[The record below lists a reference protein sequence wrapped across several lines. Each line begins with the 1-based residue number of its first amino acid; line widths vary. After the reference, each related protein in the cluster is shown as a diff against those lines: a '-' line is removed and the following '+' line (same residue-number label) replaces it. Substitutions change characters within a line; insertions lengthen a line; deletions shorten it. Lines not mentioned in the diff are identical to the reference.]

1 MKKFLLL
8 IAATAFALLTT
19 ACTDS
24 SGYTYETV
32 KNDPLKTRIYT
43 LDNGLKVY
51 MSVNKAEP
59 RIETYIAVKV
69 GGKNDPSETTGL
81 AHYFEHLMFKGTQQ
95 FGTSNYEA
103 EKPLLD
109 QIEQLFEV
117 YRKTTDDAERAA
129 IYRQIDSIS
138 YEASKYAIPNE
149 YDKLMSAI
157 GALET
162 NANTSMDRTVYI
174 ENIPSNQI
182 ENWARIQ
189 ADRFKNVVI
198 RGFHTEL
205 ETIYEEK
212 NMSLTDDN
220 RKVYTTIGEVLY
232 PNHPYG
238 KQSVLGTQ
246 EHLKNPSITNVKN
259 YHTQYYVPNN
269 MAILLSGDF
278 DPDQMI
284 ATIDKYFGDMQPNEN
299 IPQLAFEPEAPI
311 TKPIVKE
318 VYGPDAANVTLAWRT
333 DNAASDDAEYLLLA
347 SRILYNGQA
356 GMIDLDLMQQQKVLD
371 AFSYPDQRADYGA
384 LVLQGLPKAGQTLD
398 EVRDL
403 LLAEVAKLRNGEFSE
418 ELIKAVV
425 NNLKVSTMREEETNV
440 GRVEMY
446 LSSFYNDIPW
456 SDEVTKLDRIT
467 FASKEEEQA
476 ENLRKMFLAIAND
489 VRVVVIKLADRLHN
503 MRTLGYCSKEKR
515 VRKARETMDVYAPL
529 ADRFGMGAIKVELE
543 DLSFSYLMPEECRRL
558 QSLIEPKQEERMGLL
573 KKAMH
578 KLEIALKDAG
588 IKAEV
593 SGRRK
598 HIYSIYRKLNIKK
611 VGLNEI
617 YDLVALRIIVDT
629 VQDCYG
635 ALGIVHSLWRPF
647 PGRFKDY
654 ISMPKTN
661 MYRSLHTTLFSD
673 LGMPFEVQI
682 RTWEMHRTAEY
693 GIAAHWM
700 YKEGRT
706 RQDELDTKLAWL
718 RQLVDYDSDANSTK
732 EYVDN
737 VRHDFF
743 SDYVFVLTPN
753 GEIIDL
759 PLGSTPVD
767 FAYRIHSNVGNHTQH
782 AKVNGALVKLDCKL
796 KTHDVV
802 EIITNPQATP
812 SRDWLN
818 FVKTSQA
825 KAKIKQWFKK
835 ANREENIVRGKE
847 MLADAAR
854 RQGQKLADLTKA
866 ELCKPLLK
874 RFSMNE
880 MDDIYAAIGYGG
892 ITTGQALHKLMEARR
907 KVQREEELARKLE
920 EQEHSPAKSF
930 DANGRAV
937 IVKGEANMVVR
948 FAQCCSPLP
957 GDEIFGYIT
966 RGRGVS
972 IHSRNCPN
980 AAALLADADRIIDV
994 SWADGE
1000 SAKFPVTIHIVAS
1013 ERVGLLMDISQMLM
1027 NMKININ
1034 LVNAKPVE
1042 DGTKIEATMGFQVQN
1057 AEHLD
1062 SIIKNLMKINGVKS
1076 VSRVRSV

>member
-1 MKKFLLL
+1 MEEQLQSPTPQPQSVPN
-8 IAATAFALLTT
+8 IDALLNRLSQTGGYDLEKVKK
-19 ACTDS
+19 AYAVAEEYHRGQMRRSGEPYIIHPIAVAEIVADLQLDTDS
-24 SGYTYETV
+24 
-32 KNDPLKTRIYT
+32 IC
-43 LDNGLKVY
+43 
-51 MSVNKAEP
+51 
-59 RIETYIAVKV
+59 
-69 GGKNDPSETTGL
+69 
-81 AHYFEHLMFKGTQQ
+81 
-95 FGTSNYEA
+95 
-103 EKPLLD
+103 
-109 QIEQLFEV
+109 
-117 YRKTTDDAERAA
+117 AA
-129 IYRQIDSIS
+129 FLHD
-138 YEASKYAIPNE
+138 
-149 YDKLMSAI
+149 
-157 GALET
+157 
-162 NANTSMDRTVYI
+162 
-174 ENIPSNQI
+174 
-182 ENWARIQ
+182 
-189 ADRFKNVVI
+189 VVEDCP
-198 RGFHTEL
+198 G
-205 ETIYEEK
+205 
-212 NMSLTDDN
+212 DDN
-220 RKVYTTIGEVLY
+220 L
-232 PNHPYG
+232 
-238 KQSVLGTQ
+238 
-246 EHLKNPSITNVKN
+246 
-259 YHTQYYVPNN
+259 
-269 MAILLSGDF
+269 A
-278 DPDQMI
+278 MI
-284 ATIDKYFGDMQPNEN
+284 RREFGRDVAE
-299 IPQLAFEPEAPI
+299 
-311 TKPIVKE
+311 IVD
-318 VYGPDAANVTLAWRT
+318 G
-333 DNAASDDAEYLLLA
+333 
-347 SRILYNGQA
+347 
-356 GMIDLDLMQQQKVLD
+356 
-371 AFSYPDQRADYGA
+371 
-384 LVLQGLPKAGQTLD
+384 
-398 EVRDL
+398 
-403 LLAEVAKLRNGEFSE
+403 
-418 ELIKAVV
+418 
-425 NNLKVSTMREEETNV
+425 
-440 GRVEMY
+440 
-446 LSSFYNDIPW
+446 
-456 SDEVTKLDRIT
+456 VTKLVRIPFET
-467 FASKEEEQA
+467 KQEESI
-476 ENLRKMFLAIAND
+476 ENLRKMFLAMSKD
-489 VRVVVIKLADRLHN
+489 LRVIFIKLADRLHN
-503 MRTLGYCSKEKR
+503 MRTLNYRSEEKQR
-515 VRKARETMDVYAPL
+515 SIALETMHVYAPL
-529 ADRFGMGAIKVELE
+529 AHRLGIQKIKTELE
-543 DLSFSYLMPEECRRL
+543 QLALRYLDPVGYEEVRKDIEKRYGENKDFLQNAQNKVAERLDSYGIHYT
-558 QSLIEPKQEERMGLL
+558 IE
-573 KKAMH
+573 
-578 KLEIALKDAG
+578 
-588 IKAEV
+588 
-593 SGRRK
+593 GRVK
-598 HIYSIYRKLNIKK
+598 SIYSMYRKIYNQSKSFD
-611 VGLNEI
+611 EI
-617 YDLVALRIIVDT
+617 YDFYAIRVIVDT
-629 VQDCYG
+629 ELDCYA
-635 ALGIVHSLWRPF
+635 ALGVIHEQFNSM

-654 ISMPKTN
+654 ISTPKPN
-661 MYRSLHTTLFSD
+661 LYRSLHTTVI
-673 LGMPFEVQI
+673 GREGIPFEVQI

-920 EQEHSPAKSF
+920 EQEHAPAKSF

-1000 SAKFPVTIHIVAS
+1000 SAKFPVTIHITAS

-1042 DGTKIEATMGFQVQN
+1042 DGTMIEATMGFQVQN

>member
-189 ADRFKNVVI
+189 A
-198 RGFHTEL
+198 
-205 ETIYEEK
+205 
-212 NMSLTDDN
+212 
-220 RKVYTTIGEVLY
+220 GEVLY

-418 ELIKAVV
+418 ELIK
-425 NNLKVSTMREEETNV
+425 S
-440 GRVEMY
+440 
-446 LSSFYNDIPW
+446 
-456 SDEVTKLDRIT
+456 
-467 FASKEEEQA
+467 
-476 ENLRKMFLAIAND
+476 
-489 VRVVVIKLADRLHN
+489 
-503 MRTLGYCSKEKR
+503 
-515 VRKARETMDVYAPL
+515 
-529 ADRFGMGAIKVELE
+529 
-543 DLSFSYLMPEECRRL
+543 
-558 QSLIEPKQEERMGLL
+558 
-573 KKAMH
+573 
-578 KLEIALKDAG
+578 
-588 IKAEV
+588 
-593 SGRRK
+593 
-598 HIYSIYRKLNIKK
+598 
-611 VGLNEI
+611 
-617 YDLVALRIIVDT
+617 
-629 VQDCYG
+629 
-635 ALGIVHSLWRPF
+635 
-647 PGRFKDY
+647 
-654 ISMPKTN
+654 
-661 MYRSLHTTLFSD
+661 
-673 LGMPFEVQI
+673 
-682 RTWEMHRTAEY
+682 
-693 GIAAHWM
+693 
-700 YKEGRT
+700 
-706 RQDELDTKLAWL
+706 
-718 RQLVDYDSDANSTK
+718 
-732 EYVDN
+732 
-737 VRHDFF
+737 
-743 SDYVFVLTPN
+743 
-753 GEIIDL
+753 
-759 PLGSTPVD
+759 
-767 FAYRIHSNVGNHTQH
+767 
-782 AKVNGALVKLDCKL
+782 
-796 KTHDVV
+796 
-802 EIITNPQATP
+802 
-812 SRDWLN
+812 
-818 FVKTSQA
+818 
-825 KAKIKQWFKK
+825 
-835 ANREENIVRGKE
+835 
-847 MLADAAR
+847 
-854 RQGQKLADLTKA
+854 
-866 ELCKPLLK
+866 
-874 RFSMNE
+874 
-880 MDDIYAAIGYGG
+880 
-892 ITTGQALHKLMEARR
+892 
-907 KVQREEELARKLE
+907 
-920 EQEHSPAKSF
+920 
-930 DANGRAV
+930 
-937 IVKGEANMVVR
+937 
-948 FAQCCSPLP
+948 
-957 GDEIFGYIT
+957 
-966 RGRGVS
+966 
-972 IHSRNCPN
+972 
-980 AAALLADADRIIDV
+980 
-994 SWADGE
+994 
-1000 SAKFPVTIHIVAS
+1000 
-1013 ERVGLLMDISQMLM
+1013 
-1027 NMKININ
+1027 
-1034 LVNAKPVE
+1034 
-1042 DGTKIEATMGFQVQN
+1042 
-1057 AEHLD
+1057 
-1062 SIIKNLMKINGVKS
+1062 
-1076 VSRVRSV
+1076 